1 MYERPD
7 VPKDNPNRNKIAV
20 VVIMLVAVGLFVLGS
35 TLWRLANVHSAL
47 GSGEVERALAAAT
60 VSDEAA
66 QQLADAAGA
75 TRTGDDVE
83 CVLFAIVASK
93 DSSELSGLCVA
104 SIDGTQGTAR
114 LIRLRTDALV
124 AAGDASSSLGQLYA
138 DKGLAGL
145 ASALASASS
154 VPMDHAVIMTQEGWD
169 TFLEVA
175 AQGSSA
181 LKRSATK
188 LMDGIVKSDLDAA
201 GLLDVAQR
209 ALSMGVSADDITDA
223 GVADDQTLDVVGLAR
238 LVGVLA

>member
-124 AAGDASSSLGQLYA
+124 AGDTSSSLAQLYA

>member
-7 VPKDNPNRNKIAV
+7 VPKDNPNRNKIAA

-124 AAGDASSSLGQLYA
+124 AAGDASSSLAQLYA
-138 DKGLAGL
+138 DKGLAG
-145 ASALASASS
+145 LASASS

>member
-1 MYERPD
+1 
-7 VPKDNPNRNKIAV
+7 
-20 VVIMLVAVGLFVLGS
+20 
-35 TLWRLANVHSAL
+35 
-47 GSGEVERALAAAT
+47 
-60 VSDEAA
+60 
-66 QQLADAAGA
+66 
-75 TRTGDDVE
+75 
-83 CVLFAIVASK
+83 
-93 DSSELSGLCVA
+93 
-104 SIDGTQGTAR
+104 
-114 LIRLRTDALV
+114 
-124 AAGDASSSLGQLYA
+124 
-138 DKGLAGL
+138 
-145 ASALASASS
+145 
-154 VPMDHAVIMTQEGWD
+154 MDHAVIMTQEGWD